1 MGMFGARQ
9 PRRFR
14 RVSIY
19 TDERREKLEKL
30 VNDYKRETG
39 ELPPSEQ
46 DYTQNRFKG
55 RFSEFTPRAQRYAQ
69 GSGWIV
75 KWPVALV
82 AVIVLIW
89 LMRWLLSGEFSF
101 IG

>member
-1 MGMFGARQ
+1 MGLFKTRE

-39 ELPPSEQ
+39 ELPVASE

-55 RFSEFTPRAQRYAQ
+55 KFSQYTPRAQRFVE
-69 GSGWIV
+69 GGRGMI
-75 KWPVALV
+75 KWPVAWV
-82 AVIVLIW
+82 AIILLIW
-89 LMRWLLSGEFSF
+89 FLRWLMTGNIHF
-101 IG
+101 

>member
-1 MGMFGARQ
+1 MGLFKTRE

-19 TDERREKLEKL
+19 TDERKEKLEKL

-39 ELPPSEQ
+39 ELPLTQE
-46 DYTQNRFKG
+46 DYTQNRFRGK
-55 RFSEFTPRAQRYAQ
+55 FSEYTPRAKRYAE
-69 GSGWIV
+69 GGRGLI

-82 AVIVLIW
+82 VIIL
-89 LMRWLLSGEFSF
+89 LFMLLRWIMTGDIRF
-101 IG
+101 

>member
-1 MGMFGARQ
+1 MGLFKARE

-19 TDERREKLEKL
+19 TDERKEKLEKL

-39 ELPPSEQ
+39 ELPPAQ
-46 DYTQNRFKG
+46 DDYTQNRFRGK
-55 RFSEFTPRAQRYAQ
+55 FSEYTPRAKRYAE
-69 GSGWIV
+69 GGRGLI

-82 AVIVLIW
+82 VIIL
-89 LMRWLLSGEFSF
+89 LFMLLRWIMTGDIRF
-101 IG
+101 

>member
-1 MGMFGARQ
+1 MGLFKTRE

-30 VNDYKRETG
+30 GNDYKRETG
-39 ELPPSEQ
+39 ELSSEPE

-55 RFSEFTPRAQRYAQ
+55 KFSEFTPRAKRFSE
-69 GSGWIV
+69 GGRGLI

-82 AVIVLIW
+82 IVIMLFM
-89 LMRWLLSGEFSF
+89 LLRWIMTGSIQF
-101 IG
+101 

>member
-1 MGMFGARQ
+1 MGLFKTRV

-19 TDERREKLEKL
+19 TDERKEKLEKL

-39 ELPPSEQ
+39 ELPPAQ
-46 DYTQNRFKG
+46 DDYTQNRFRGK
-55 RFSEFTPRAQRYAQ
+55 FSEYTPRAKRYAE
-69 GSGWIV
+69 GGRGLI

-82 AVIVLIW
+82 VIIL
-89 LMRWLLSGEFSF
+89 LFMLLRWIMTGDIRF
-101 IG
+101 

>member
-1 MGMFGARQ
+1 MGMFKTRE

-39 ELPPSEQ
+39 ELPPAQE

-55 RFSEFTPRAQRYAQ
+55 KFSEFTPRAKRYAE
-69 GSGWIV
+69 GGRGLI

-82 AVIVLIW
+82 VII
-89 LMRWLLSGEFSF
+89 LLF
-101 IG
+101 ILLRCIMNGSVHF

>member
-1 MGMFGARQ
+1 MGMFKTRE

-19 TDERREKLEKL
+19 TDERQEKLEKL

-39 ELPPSEQ
+39 ELPPAPE
-46 DYTQNRFKG
+46 DYSQNRFKG
-55 RFSEFTPRAQRYAQ
+55 KFSEFTPRAKRYAE
-69 GSGWIV
+69 GGRGLI

-82 AVIVLIW
+82 AIIL
-89 LMRWLLSGEFSF
+89 LCMLLRWIMTGSVHF
-101 IG
+101 

>member
-1 MGMFGARQ
+1 MGMFKTRE

-19 TDERREKLEKL
+19 TDEHQEKVEKL

-39 ELPPSEQ
+39 ELPKVEE
-46 DYTQNRFKG
+46 DYTTNRFKG
-55 RFSEFTPRAQRYAQ
+55 KFSQFTPRAQKHAEGNHLIQ
-69 GSGWIV
+69 

-82 AVIVLIW
+82 VIILLIW
-89 LMRWLLSGEFSF
+89 LMRWLMTGNIHF
-101 IG
+101 

>member
-1 MGMFGARQ
+1 MGLFKTRE

-19 TDERREKLEKL
+19 TDERKEKLDKL
-30 VNDYKRETG
+30 VNDYKREAG
-39 ELPPSEQ
+39 ELPPAQE

-55 RFSEFTPRAQRYAQ
+55 KFSEFTPRAQRHAE
-69 GSGWIV
+69 GTGWII

-82 AVIVLIW
+82 AIIALIW
-89 LMRWLLSGEFSF
+89 LMRWLLSGQVGF
-101 IG
+101 